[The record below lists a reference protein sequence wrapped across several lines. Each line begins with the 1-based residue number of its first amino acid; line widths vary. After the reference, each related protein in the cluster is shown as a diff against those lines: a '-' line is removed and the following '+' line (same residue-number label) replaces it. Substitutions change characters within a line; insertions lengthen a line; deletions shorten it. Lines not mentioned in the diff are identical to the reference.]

1 MASGAGFKLV
11 LTGSSSVTRR
21 DIPNVIS
28 IFRLLL
34 VLPIAYLLYEKQ
46 LGLALVL
53 FVIAGVSDGI
63 DGYLAKRNGWASALG
78 AFLDPLA
85 DKTLLITSYLVLGW
99 IGLFPLWLVVAVI
112 ARDAIIVI
120 GSLAYF
126 VLIGRVDMAPSIIS
140 KINTGAQIA
149 LVVIL
154 LLTSVFGG
162 LEAVIEPM
170 AYIVFVTTLL
180 SGVGYVW
187 VWGGKAWQNRGQS
200 E

>member
-1 MASGAGFKLV
+1 
-11 LTGSSSVTRR
+11 
-21 DIPNVIS
+21 
-28 IFRLLL
+28 
-34 VLPIAYLLYEKQ
+34 
-46 LGLALVL
+46 
-53 FVIAGVSDGI
+53 
-63 DGYLAKRNGWASALG
+63 
-78 AFLDPLA
+78 
-85 DKTLLITSYLVLGW
+85 LGW

>member
-1 MASGAGFKLV
+1 M
-11 LTGSSSVTRR
+11 TRR

-63 DGYLAKRNGWASALG
+63 DGYLAKRNGWTSALG

-187 VWGGKAWQNRGQS
+187 VWGRKAWQNRGQS

>member
-1 MASGAGFKLV
+1 M
-11 LTGSSSVTRR
+11 TRR

-53 FVIAGVSDGI
+53 FVIAGISDGV
-63 DGYLAKRNGWASALG
+63 DGYLAKRNGWTSALG

-99 IGLFPLWLVVAVI
+99 VGLFPIWLVVAVI

-126 VLIGRVDMAPSIIS
+126 VLIGRVDMAPSMIS
-140 KINTGAQIA
+140 KINTGAQIV

-180 SGVGYVW
+180 SGIDYVW
-187 VWGGKAWQNRGQS
+187 VWGKKAWLNRGQS